1 MIMSTQLGD
10 LDFWSK
16 MLFKEHRDLIVE
28 KLEDRYRS
36 WKNVVFF
43 AFQEEPYMR
52 YASYHA
58 VVLSDQHVF
67 LSPVMGVSDY
77 LGTKKLGYV
86 CIHPIGVYDALK
98 LIKEFVDDFIDK
110 HQGFGLLFGDTR
122 VMDDKI
128 ISCLNSF
135 MNEFIRERFV
145 RKSPDPEDEDTNAL
159 FYYGSWLVEIIFD
172 SDGGYLTKECEL
184 DCEYRTSRDSIFD
197 YRKDVFGLIV
207 IPREEMIKFLEGLD
221 MSIS

>member
-28 KLEDRYRS
+28 RLDDNYRS
-36 WKNVVFF
+36 WKNVVLFS
-43 AFQEEPYMR
+43 FQDEPYMR
-52 YASYHA
+52 YVSYYA

-77 LGTKKLGYV
+77 LGTKKCGYV
-86 CIHPIGVYDALK
+86 CIHPVGVYDALK
-98 LIKEFVDDFIDK
+98 LIREFVDDFIDK

-122 VMDDKI
+122 FMDNKI
-128 ISCLNSF
+128 INSLNSF

-145 RKSPDPEDEDTNAL
+145 KKLPDPEDEDINAL
-159 FYYGSWLVEIIFD
+159 FYYGSWLAEIIFD

-184 DCEYRTSRDSIFD
+184 DYEYRTSRDTIFD
-197 YRKDVFGLIV
+197 YRKDIFGFIV
-207 IPREEMIKFLEGLD
+207 IPREEMIKFLKDHG
-221 MSIS
+221 MAIS